1 VRTKLPRWLGAVL
14 VAGGLGAGLG
24 ACGGGGARPAGVA
37 HIGTTSTTRVAPV
50 SGGTAQAP
58 GQLQPEIVKYSS
70 CMRSHGVAGFPEPTV
85 SGSSISLE
93 VPRSVLN
100 SPKFASA
107 SAACREYAPKKLAP
121 QQITTADQAA
131 YLKAAQCMR
140 SHGIVGF
147 PDPVFSN
154 GNVSFPVPTGMSTNS
169 PRFLRAREI
178 CEMLIPEGLPYSKE
192 AEGGK

>member
-1 VRTKLPRWLGAVL
+1 MRTKLPRWLGAVL
-14 VAGGLGAGLG
+14 AAGGLGAGLA
-24 ACGGGGARPAGVA
+24 ACGGGGGRPASVA
-37 HIGTTSTTRVAPV
+37 HIGTTRTTRAAPA

-58 GQLQPEIVKYSS
+58 GQLPAEIVKYSP
-70 CMRSHGVAGFPEPTV
+70 CMRSHGVAGFPEPAV
-85 SGSSISLE
+85 SGNTISL
-93 VPRSVLN
+93 VAPHSVLN

-107 SAACREYAPKKLAP
+107 SAACREYAPRKLAP
-121 QQITTADQAA
+121 PQITTADQAA
-131 YLKAAQCMR
+131 YLEAAQCMR

-154 GNVSFPVPTGMSTNS
+154 GNVSFPVPTGMNTNS
-169 PRFLRAREI
+169 PQFLRAREI

>member
-1 VRTKLPRWLGAVL
+1 MRKLPRGLGAVL
-14 VAGGLGAGLG
+14 ALGVLATGLA
-24 ACGGGGARPAGVA
+24 ACGGGGGGQAGVA
-37 HIGTTSTTRVAPV
+37 HIGTTSTTRGVPG
-50 SGGTAQAP
+50 SGGAAQAP
-58 GQLQPEIVKYSS
+58 GQLPAEIVKYSS

-85 SGSSISLE
+85 SANSISLV
-93 VPRSVLN
+93 VPRSVLG

-107 SAACREYAPKKLAP
+107 SAACREYAPRKLAP
-121 QQITTADQAA
+121 PQITTADQAA

-154 GNVSFPVPTGMSTNS
+154 GNVSFPVPTGMNTNS
-169 PRFLRAREI
+169 PQFLRARET